1 MNYPNIPPEEIERLV
16 LRAMC
21 QGTPQGSLRA
31 QAVELLAHYAW
42 REPIYQVMFNC
53 LASIA
58 AVDPEP
64 LRFALITCLTRKGFP
79 DVELGIFFEPH
90 ELTQQDAERLMR
102 WLKTRK

>member
-1 MNYPNIPPEEIERLV
+1 MDYPNIAPEEIERLV

-21 QGTPQGSLRA
+21 QGTPQGSVRA
-31 QAVELLAHYAW
+31 EAVKLLARYAW

-53 LASIA
+53 LAS
-58 AVDPEP
+58 VPSVEPED
-64 LRFALITCLTRKGFP
+64 LRRGLLTCLTRKGFP